1 MNLDSLKTT
10 PNYLTMLRVAL
21 TPVFM
26 ILFNYV
32 GVFFSLL
39 AFIVA
44 AITDF
49 LDGRIARKTG
59 NITSF
64 GKFMDPLADKLLVCA
79 ALFVFLRADTP
90 TAPGLIASWMVLI
103 IVIREVTITI
113 LRTWAARKGNVIA
126 ASKLGKYK
134 ASSQMYVIAISLLL
148 LTICDA
154 NQRFFSNGWL
164 QEKVRQNNGPIY
176 YLMFIPV
183 LLTLISGLE
192 FLYSNRKMLRD
203 MVAI

>member
-1 MNLDSLKTT
+1 MVKLKSLKTT

-32 GVFFSLL
+32 GAFFSLL
-39 AFIVA
+39 AFSA
-44 AITDF
+44 AAVTDF
-49 LDGRIARKTG
+49 LDGRIARRTG
-59 NITSF
+59 KITSF

-79 ALFVFLRADTP
+79 ALFVFFRS
-90 TAPGLIASWMVLI
+90 APGLIASWMVLI

-113 LRTWAARKGNVIA
+113 LRAWAAHKGNVIA
-126 ASKLGKYK
+126 ATRLGKYK
-134 ASSQMYVIAISLLL
+134 ASSQMYVIVISLLL

-154 NQRFFSNGWL
+154 SQTFFSNGWL
-164 QEKVRQNNGPIY
+164 QTNVRRNNGPIY

-192 FLYSNRKMLRD
+192 FLYNNRKALRD
-203 MVAI
+203 MVTI

>member
-1 MNLDSLKTT
+1 MKLNSLKTT

-49 LDGRIARKTG
+49 LDGRIARRTG
-59 NITSF
+59 KVTSF

-79 ALFVFLRADTP
+79 ALFVFLRS
-90 TAPGLIASWMVLI
+90 APGLIASWMVLI
-103 IVIREVTITI
+103 IVIREVIITI

-148 LTICDA
+148 LTLCDA
-154 NQRFFSNGWL
+154 SQKFFSNGWL
-164 QEKVRQNNGPIY
+164 QTNVRRNNGPIY
-176 YLMFIPV
+176 FLMFIPV

-192 FLYSNRKMLRD
+192 FLYNNRKALRN
-203 MVAI
+203 MVTI

>member
-1 MNLDSLKTT
+1 
-10 PNYLTMLRVAL
+10 
-21 TPVFM
+21 M

-32 GVFFSLL
+32 GAFFSLL

-49 LDGRIARKTG
+49 LDGRIARRTG
-59 NITSF
+59 KITNF

-79 ALFVFLRADTP
+79 ALFVFLRS
-90 TAPGLIASWMVLI
+90 APGLIASWMVLI

-113 LRTWAARKGNVIA
+113 IRTWAARKGNVIA
-126 ASKLGKYK
+126 ASRLGKYK

-148 LTICDA
+148 LTLCDA
-154 NQRFFSNGWL
+154 SQKFFSNGWL
-164 QEKVRQNNGPIY
+164 QTNVRRNNGPIY
-176 YLMFIPV
+176 FLMFIPV

-192 FLYSNRKMLRD
+192 FLYSNRKALRN
-203 MVAI
+203 MVTI

>member
-1 MNLDSLKTT
+1 MKLDSLKTT

-26 ILFNYV
+26 ILFSYV

-39 AFIVA
+39 AFGAA

-49 LDGRIARKTG
+49 FDGRIARRTG
-59 NITSF
+59 KITNF

-79 ALFVFLRADTP
+79 ALFVFLKSGT
-90 TAPGLIASWMVLI
+90 GLITTWMLLI
-103 IVIREVTITI
+103 IVIREVIITI
-113 LRTWAARKGNVIA
+113 LRTWAAHKGNVIA
-126 ASKLGKYK
+126 ATRLGKYK
-134 ASSQMYVIAISLLL
+134 ASSQMYVIVISLVL

-154 NQRFFSNGWL
+154 SSNVWL
-164 QEKVRQNNGPIY
+164 QQNVRQNNGPIY

-183 LLTLISGLE
+183 LLTLVSGLE
-192 FLYSNRKMLRD
+192 FLYNNRKMLRE

>member
-1 MNLDSLKTT
+1 MEPKSWRTT

-39 AFIVA
+39 AFGAA

-49 LDGRIARKTG
+49 FDGRIARKTG
-59 NITSF
+59 NITNF

-79 ALFVFLRADTP
+79 ALFVFLRSG
-90 TAPGLIASWMVLI
+90 PGLITTWMVLI
-103 IVIREVTITI
+103 VVIREVVITV
-113 LRTWAARKGNVIA
+113 LRTWAAHKGNVIA
-126 ASKLGKYK
+126 ATRLGKYK
-134 ASSQMYVIAISLLL
+134 ASSQMYVITVSLVL
-148 LTICDA
+148 LTACDA
-154 NQRFFSNGWL
+154 SQKFFSNGWL
-164 QEKVRQNNGPIY
+164 QTKVRHHNGPIY

-192 FLYSNRKMLRD
+192 FLYNNRKMLRD

>member
-1 MNLDSLKTT
+1 MKLKTLKTT

-26 ILFNYV
+26 ILYNYV

-39 AFIVA
+39 AFSAA

-49 LDGRIARKTG
+49 LDGRIARRTG
-59 NITSF
+59 KITSF

-79 ALFVFLRADTP
+79 ALIVFLRS
-90 TAPGLIASWMVLI
+90 APGLITSWMVLI
-103 IVIREVTITI
+103 IVIREIVITI
-113 LRTWAARKGNVIA
+113 LRTLALRKGNAIA
-126 ASKLGKYK
+126 ATKLGKYK
-134 ASSQMYVIAISLLL
+134 ASSQMYVIVISLLL

-154 NQRFFSNGWL
+154 SEKFFSNAWL
-164 QEKVRQNNGPIY
+164 QTKVRHHNGPIY

-183 LLTLISGLE
+183 MLTLISGLE
-192 FLYSNRKMLRD
+192 FIYSNRKSLRQI
-203 MVAI
+203 V

>member
-1 MNLDSLKTT
+1 MKLKSLKTT

-21 TPVFM
+21 APVFM

-39 AFIVA
+39 AFGAA

-49 LDGRIARKTG
+49 FDGRIARRTG
-59 NITSF
+59 KITSF

-79 ALFVFLRADTP
+79 ALFVFLRSGT
-90 TAPGLIASWMVLI
+90 GLITTWMLLI
-103 IVIREVTITI
+103 IVIREVIITI
-113 LRTWAARKGNVIA
+113 LRTWAAHKGNVIA
-126 ASKLGKYK
+126 ATRLGKYK
-134 ASSQMYVIAISLLL
+134 ASSQMYVIVVSLIL
-148 LTICDA
+148 LTICDVS
-154 NQRFFSNGWL
+154 SNVWL
-164 QEKVRQNNGPIY
+164 QRTVRKNNGPIY

-192 FLYSNRKMLRD
+192 FLYNNRKMLRD